1 MQTFFF
7 FFQTKLFQ
15 KFFKLL
21 SKIVMAYLCHC
32 SFRPRNTSGEN
43 ITGKNPVRLFS
54 SFCVQSNFR
63 FSPLFCSVK
72 NPFNFYFSTCL
83 ISLRYRE
90 SLSCK
95 GNRFSYLLIF
105 VGRKSLSLLRFIS
118 FMVKRHEPFKEMSLW
133 IITIEITDM
142 KKILRVSENL
152 CRVRSYIL
160 HLAEMQ
166 IGHRVRLQ
174 IFQICPN

>member
-1 MQTFFF
+1 MVLTEVANLRQSLAFALAVSNCWGNQGFFNLISKARFFIKYANFFF

-72 NPFNFYFSTCL
+72 NPFNFYFFTCL

-118 FMVKRHEPFKEMSLW
+118 FMVKRHEPFKKCLCGSL
-133 IITIEITDM
+133 
-142 KKILRVSENL
+142 
-152 CRVRSYIL
+152 
-160 HLAEMQ
+160 
-166 IGHRVRLQ
+166 
-174 IFQICPN
+174 P